1 MSADDVS
8 DFYIHSATVEA
19 FLGTNGLGVD
29 TFSAAVSV
37 LGFADNSRKLVRNSD
52 GEQVISETT
61 FYTYPSWASS
71 FVPNSR
77 VTIDGAVSRVIG
89 VNSNTSGALD
99 LPDNLAVTLT

>member
-1 MSADDVS
+1 MSVDDMAE
-8 DFYIHSATVEA
+8 FYIHSATVEA
-19 FLGTNGLGVD
+19 YLGTNGLGVD
-29 TFSAAVSV
+29 TFSAPVVV

-61 FYTYPSWASS
+61 FYTYPSWAAS
-71 FVPNSR
+71 FAPNSR

-89 VNSNTSGALD
+89 VNSNTSGDLD